1 MEFRGDCLI
10 GHFSSRG
17 RAGFIQLDVS
27 RFHEVYSVCRDIF
40 IYFNQ
45 ISVEELDQGFIIN
58 VKEEWLQDEDL
69 LILTIEPRVVG
80 QIVPEEVGVAVDVP
94 RWGEGEPNIGF
105 PRVPRSA

>member
-1 MEFRGDCLI
+1 MEFGVNYFQCRI
-10 GHFSSRG
+10 SSTG
-17 RAGFIQLDVS
+17 RVGYIRLDVS

-40 IYFNQ
+40 TYFNK
-45 ISVEELDQGFIIN
+45 ISVEELDQGYIID

-80 QIVPEEVGVAVDVP
+80 QIVPEEVGLAVDVP
-94 RWGEGEPNIGF
+94 RWDEGEPNIGF